1 MAQAGSKPE
10 INEDWIDRFREALAL
25 EDIKEVKCLTANKE
39 AMVSASINPIE
50 WAVKM
55 GKNKAPD
62 HLGPGQT

>member
-55 GKNKAPD
+55 GKN
-62 HLGPGQT
+62 